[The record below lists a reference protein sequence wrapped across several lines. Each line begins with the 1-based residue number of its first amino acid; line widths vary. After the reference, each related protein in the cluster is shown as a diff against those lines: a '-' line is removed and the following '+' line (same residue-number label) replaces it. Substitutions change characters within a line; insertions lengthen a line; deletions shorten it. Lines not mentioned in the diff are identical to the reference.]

1 VTPSTYQ
8 IRVARPEEVAL
19 LPAIE
24 NAAAVLYETT
34 DVADSI
40 PDGSNAVEDLA
51 AAQRAGML
59 WVAVAPSD
67 EPVGFAYA
75 RWLGDE
81 PHLEELDVHPDHGR
95 RGLGTQL
102 LHAFLAWA
110 RARGVTGITLST
122 FRDVPWNEP
131 FYARLGFRALDTA
144 ELSAPIREL
153 IASEARKGLPA
164 DRRVV
169 MRRKEKGDGPR

>member
-1 VTPSTYQ
+1 MTPSTYQ